1 MLIILLL
8 HVLPSRII
16 LGQIISVAMA
26 ANYSEGLFGI
36 KPYYQSDYQ
45 NLPLFYIKE
54 DAKMI

>member
-1 MLIILLL
+1 
-8 HVLPSRII
+8 
-16 LGQIISVAMA
+16 MA